1 MENCQSVFLSI
12 QWCNERENE
21 KEIGHL
27 SRALSLIMSTTFE
40 KVAQLISQCCIF
52 LDMTKILMLYMK
64 ET

>member
-27 SRALSLIMSTTFE
+27 PRALSLIMSTTFE
-40 KVAQLISQCCIF
+40 KVA
-52 LDMTKILMLYMK
+52 
-64 ET
+64 